1 MGIINKPKIKKLLKE
16 IDNQGFNK
24 LGTKYTIRYI
34 IIRLIKILTVFAE
47 YGWILN
53 KKWTNII
60 LQRLIKEITI
70 RVARAAPIIP

>member
-60 LQRLIKEITI
+60 LQRLIIEITI

>member
-1 MGIINKPKIKKLLKE
+1 MGMINKPKIKKLLRE
-16 IDNQGFNK
+16 IDNQGFSK
-24 LGTKYTIRYI
+24 LGTKYTMRYI
-34 IIRLIKILTVFAE
+34 MTRFIKILKVFAE

-60 LQRLIKEITI
+60 LLRLIIEITI